1 MYTLNYILVNSLKL
15 LHPFM
20 PFLTEKIYMNLFV
33 NNESIML
40 DTWPELKE
48 EFEFDEE
55 EKQIELLKNIIVKIR
70 NIRANMNVVPSKKT
84 KLIFVTTKYEKL
96 IEDSKDF
103 LLKLGFAKEIE
114 IRDNKENIPNNAIS
128 IMEDNIELFIPFEDL
143 VDIDAEKNRLEE
155 EKKRL
160 IAEVTRCEKIL
171 SNPGFVAKAPESK
184 IAEEKQKL
192 EKYKEMLKTTEE
204 RLNNL

>member
-1 MYTLNYILVNSLKL
+1 MY
-15 LHPFM
+15 
-20 PFLTEKIYMNLFV
+20 
-33 NNESIML
+33 
-40 DTWPELKE
+40 
-48 EFEFDEE
+48 
-55 EKQIELLKNIIVKIR
+55 
-70 NIRANMNVVPSKKT
+70 VVPSKKT
-84 KLIFVTTKYEKL
+84 KFIFVTTKYEIL
-96 IEDSKDF
+96 FEDSKDF